1 MEMDMINTLRR
12 NKMITGVL
20 LLCLGA
26 LPVPESGM
34 VHSCVEQAVRGHHTD
49 PWNPQSV

>member
-20 LLCLGA
+20 LLCW
-26 LPVPESGM
+26 
-34 VHSCVEQAVRGHHTD
+34 HSTVCQE
-49 PWNPQSV
+49 